1 MDQTQSQTQSQI
13 GTLGNLA
20 NLSPPRLVRQ
30 RGHFFHTVPAIHL
43 KESKNSS
50 NGSCAKHMTR
60 WLCSD
65 PSRSILLVFP
75 MDGEPFDKNP
85 AQLMLCDSTETMRI
99 QCKSR
104 RDGLGLEFSLL
115 VPPSFELPLPIAPD
129 DMAGAIKYAQSIV
142 IDGEHQGPVAVLGV
156 DSNPYACETIEDFCK
171 WLVGIGMDNPC

>member
-1 MDQTQSQTQSQI
+1 MNQTQSQPD
-13 GTLGNLA
+13 TLDSLG

-43 KESKNSS
+43 SESKKSSSDDGSS
-50 NGSCAKHMTR
+50 NRDCAKLMTK

-65 PSRSILLVFP
+65 PRRSILLVFP
-75 MDGEPFDKNP
+75 MDGGPFDKNP

-104 RDGLGLEFSLL
+104 RDGQGLEFSLL

-129 DMAGAIKYAQSIV
+129 DMAGAIEYAKSIV

-171 WLVGIGMDNPC
+171 WLVGN